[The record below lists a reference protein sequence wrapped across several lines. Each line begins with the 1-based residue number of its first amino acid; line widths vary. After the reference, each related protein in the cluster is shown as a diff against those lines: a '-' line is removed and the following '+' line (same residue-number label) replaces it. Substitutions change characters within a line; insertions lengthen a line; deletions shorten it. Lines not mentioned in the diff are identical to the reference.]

1 MASNLASVGNNGIA
15 AGSQPVAR
23 SGSDRQAQRDIGD
36 VGKALQ
42 SNDVVA
48 AQSAVASL
56 RSAAPPQNAR
66 PDFQNAVKAL
76 DQALKA
82 NDLKG
87 ANAALASVQQAQRRA
102 PARQQ
107 APAEETRQLQQDGQ
121 AQQVRQRE
129 QQDFLTRQDLLAKAA
144 SPDQE
149 AEKGRHIDIE
159 V

>member
-1 MASNLASVGNNGIA
+1 MAGNLASVGNNGIA
-15 AGSQPVAR
+15 AGTQPVAR
-23 SGSDRQAQRDIGD
+23 SGSDRQVQRDIGD

-87 ANAALASVQQAQRRA
+87 ANAALSSVQQAQRRT

-121 AQQVRQRE
+121 NQQVRQRE

-149 AEKGRHIDIE
+149 AGKGRTIDIQ

>member
-1 MASNLASVGNNGIA
+1 MAGNLASIGNNGIA
-15 AGSQPVAR
+15 AGTQPVAR
-23 SGSDRQAQRDIGD
+23 SGSERQVQRDLGD

-42 SNDVVA
+42 SNDVAA

-56 RSAAPPQNAR
+56 RTGAAPQNGR
-66 PDFQNAVKAL
+66 TDFQNAVKAL

-87 ANAALASVQQAQRRA
+87 ATAAFADVQQSQRRA
-102 PARQQ
+102 PARQE

-121 AQQVRQRE
+121 AQQVRQRD
-129 QQDFLTRQDLLAKAA
+129 QQDFLTRQDLSAQAV
-144 SPDQE
+144 SPPRE
-149 AEKGRHIDIE
+149 TGLGLNVDIE